1 MIFVAQYKTNV
12 NKNITYTQE
21 MINEGII
28 EIEETDDTPSVYF
41 NIEKNVLRMAG
52 PSFPENAPDFY
63 NPIIATVCTLDPKSP
78 GKLIIEL
85 DFSILSSASNKM
97 VYEMLVKLEKLFYLG
112 KDMMV
117 RWIYEGFDED
127 MVDEGLG
134 YKANLKID
142 FELVEK

>member
-1 MIFVAQYKTNV
+1 MI
-12 NKNITYTQE
+12 QE
-21 MINEGII
+21 GKIR
-28 EIEETDDTPSVYF
+28 IEETDDTPLVEF
-41 NIEKNVLRMAG
+41 DIEKNILRIAG

-63 NPIIATVCTLDPKSP
+63 NPIIANVCTIDPKSP

-85 DFSILSSASNKM
+85 EFSILSSASNKM
-97 VYEMLVKLEKLFYLG
+97 IYEMLVKLEKIFYLG
-112 KDMMV
+112 KQMLIK
-117 RWIYEGFDED
+117 WIYEGFDED

>member
-1 MIFVAQYKTNV
+1 MIEKG
-12 NKNITYTQE
+12 KIK
-21 MINEGII
+21 ID
-28 EIEETDDTPSVYF
+28 ETDDTPSVDF
-41 NIEKNVLRMAG
+41 DIEKNVLRIAG

-63 NPIIATVCTLDPKSP
+63 NPIIAEVCNIDPKSP
-78 GKLIIEL
+78 GQLVIEL
-85 DFSILSSASNKM
+85 EFSILSSASNKM
-97 VYEMLVKLEKLFYLG
+97 VYEMLVKLEKIFYLG
-112 KDMMV
+112 KAMII